1 MSRAVTGVSPLRAPD
16 LSRLPPALVVTA
28 EFDPLRDEGR
38 AYAARLIEAG
48 NDVAY
53 LESKGAV
60 HGLWV
65 MNAITP
71 AAAELIGKVADWIR
85 WRWQEEA
92 FGA

>member
-1 MSRAVTGVSPLRAPD
+1 M
-16 LSRLPPALVVTA
+16 
-28 EFDPLRDEGR
+28 RDEGR
-38 AYAARLIEAG
+38 AYAARLIESG

-71 AAAELIGKVADWIR
+71 AAAELIGEVAGWIR
-85 WRWQEEA
+85 RRWREEA
-92 FGA
+92 LEHSRTHGTLSRILLE